1 MGHAE
6 AGKSFMWI
14 LERMAMDTGNAVGN
28 AGKSL
33 QKLAT
38 DYSLKTLETQQREVL
53 AKRKL
58 ALGPEHPDTLIAVG
72 NLARTLADQGKQAG
86 KGDGDRGVHSNAQN
100 VCAR

>member
-1 MGHAE
+1 
-6 AGKSFMWI
+6 
-14 LERMAMDTGNAVGN
+14 MDTGNAVGN

-58 ALGPEHPDTLIAVG
+58 ALGAKHSDTLIAVG
-72 NLARTLADQGKQAG
+72 DLARTLADQGKHAG

-100 VCAR
+100 VCARYISGER